1 VTCDYERSG
10 GWRLP
15 GVFGA
20 FRTAVDNPAAQTEVI
35 LAVARRPNGDTIKV
49 TLAAQSID
57 TFIVG

>member
-1 VTCDYERSG
+1 
-10 GWRLP
+10 
-15 GVFGA
+15 VFGA